1 MTFTQNSFFRK
12 SNESNLSYTNTIEN
26 DLMNKSI
33 SDNDIKHNK
42 GDMNITQQIQKIE
55 IQDFPNENTQ
65 KKMENLLLRTK
76 DYFLTRKSL

>member
-33 SDNDIKHNK
+33 SDNDIKNNK
-42 GDMNITQQIQKIE
+42 GDMNIT
-55 IQDFPNENTQ
+55 
-65 KKMENLLLRTK
+65 
-76 DYFLTRKSL
+76 